1 MRLVKRSRAEFH
13 PVPKPRRRI
22 ERGFRAW
29 LRTQRCCVPGCRSSV
44 AVRVHAAHVRSRGAG
59 GADANNLVPFCAVH
73 HAEQHMIGTAAFEA
87 RVGVTLTHEAKKY
100 WRAWRI
106 VLVTRG
112 GHQRSVF

>member
-1 MRLVKRSRAEFH
+1 MLVKRPRAELH

-44 AVRVHAAHVRSRGAG
+44 AIRVHAAHVRSRGAG
-59 GADANNLVPFCAVH
+59 GADPNNLVPLCALH
-73 HAEQHMIGTAAFEA
+73 HAEQHTIGTKAFEA
-87 RVGVTLTHEAKKY
+87 RARINLTRDAKKY

-106 VLVTRG
+106 LVTHRG
-112 GHQRSVF
+112 TCPRYVF